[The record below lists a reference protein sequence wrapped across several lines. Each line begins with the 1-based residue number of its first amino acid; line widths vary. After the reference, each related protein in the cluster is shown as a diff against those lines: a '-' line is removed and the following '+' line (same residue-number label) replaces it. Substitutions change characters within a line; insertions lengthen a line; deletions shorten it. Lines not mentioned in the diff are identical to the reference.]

1 MLDRARPAEQPA
13 SPPVRIEQLNVRAIL
28 RLTSWSGA
36 LSDAELP
43 RKVGTTVPGAVRVLC
58 IAPTEWLV
66 ISHVQGASNLREAF
80 SPGLL
85 AEGGVLVDL
94 TDGIAA
100 FEVEGAAARDVLAQ
114 GCGLDF
120 HAKSFP
126 PGRCARTRF
135 AQIAVVIDCIDES
148 RFELYV
154 SRSYAHYLQ
163 AWLLDAATTAR
174 AP

>member
-1 MLDRARPAEQPA
+1 MLDRARPADEPA
-13 SPPVRIEQLNVRAIL
+13 RHAVRIEPIAPRAVL

-36 LSDAELP
+36 LSDTDLP
-43 RKVGTTVPGAVRVLC
+43 SRVGMTVPGAARALC
-58 IAPTEWLV
+58 VAPGEWLF
-66 ISHVQGASNLREAF
+66 ISHEQDASNLREAF

-85 AEGGVLVDL
+85 QEGAVLVDS

-100 FEVEGAAARDVLAQ
+100 FAVEGPAVRDVLAQ

-120 HAKSFP
+120 HPRSFP
-126 PGRCARTRF
+126 PGQCARTRF
-135 AQIAVVIDCIDES
+135 AQIAVVLDCLDEA

-163 AWLLDAATTAR
+163 AWLLDAAVTAR
-174 AP
+174 IP